1 MNQNKISNPFLSI
14 DRLSNLQSCY
24 ISTSVASVIR
34 ENFTLL
40 KIVFLLQIEIV
51 FFEFYLLCSSP
62 ILTFVV
68 SEKILLR

>member
-1 MNQNKISNPFLSI
+1 MNQNKVSNPFSSI
-14 DRLSNLQSCY
+14 VRLSNLQSCY
-24 ISTSVASVIR
+24 ISTSIASVIQ

-40 KIVFLLQIEIV
+40 KIVFSLQIEIV

>member
-1 MNQNKISNPFLSI
+1 MNQKKVSNPFSSI
-14 DRLSNLQSCY
+14 VRLSNLQSCY
-24 ISTSVASVIR
+24 ISTSIASVIQ

-40 KIVFLLQIEIV
+40 KIVFSLQIEIV